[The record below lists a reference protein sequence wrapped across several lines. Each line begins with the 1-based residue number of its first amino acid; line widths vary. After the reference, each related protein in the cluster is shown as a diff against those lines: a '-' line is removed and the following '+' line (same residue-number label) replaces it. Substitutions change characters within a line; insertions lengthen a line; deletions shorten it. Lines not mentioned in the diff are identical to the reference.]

1 MQNLKI
7 RPHRAYRHAHY
18 PTSTALDPT
27 KVYSAVRAMNQPD
40 WEARGLIF
48 VESPGNAPE
57 LLLEAGEY
65 DIVEPCE

>member
-1 MQNLKI
+1 
-7 RPHRAYRHAHY
+7 
-18 PTSTALDPT
+18 
-27 KVYSAVRAMNQPD
+27 MNQPD
-40 WEARGLIF
+40 WEARGLVF